1 MKSILIGKKGKPTYL
16 VEIEPKKLTI
26 YKPDRHSKQEDFY
39 EQYVLGEVV
48 LSTPYD
54 KILFTK
60 APIAYRRVMDAPN
73 LLYAMEMNIVVKK
86 KQIRVSTS
94 IRMVPFLQTRKK
106 RHTK

>member
-26 YKPDRHSKQEDFY
+26 YKPDRYSKQEDFY

-48 LSTPYD
+48 LTTPYN

-60 APIAYRRVMDAPN
+60 APIAYRRVMDAPD
-73 LLYAMEMNIVVKK
+73 LLYVTELIIVVKK
-86 KQIRVSTS
+86 KHIRVSTS
-94 IRMVPFLQTRKK
+94 IRLVEP
-106 RHTK
+106 

>member
-26 YKPDRHSKQEDFY
+26 YKPDRYSKQEDFY

-48 LSTPYD
+48 LSTPYN

-60 APIAYRRVMDAPN
+60 APIAYRRVMDAPD
-73 LLYAMEMNIVVKK
+73 LLYASEMVIVVKK
-86 KQIRVSTS
+86 KHIRVSTTIQIVKS
-94 IRMVPFLQTRKK
+94 LSQKYTRKK
-106 RHTK
+106 R

>member
-26 YKPDRHSKQEDFY
+26 YKPDRYSKQEDFY

-48 LSTPYD
+48 LTTPYN

-60 APIAYRRVMDAPN
+60 APISYRRVMDPPD
-73 LLYAMEMNIVVKK
+73 LLYATELIIVVKK
-86 KQIRVSTS
+86 KHIRVSTTIQIVKS
-94 IRMVPFLQTRKK
+94 LSQKYTRKK
-106 RHTK
+106 